1 MRIQQISKQFITCKR
16 CRMQMNL
23 KQNQS
28 DYGNWIT
35 VKGNHFISPTKM
47 NWIVGRV
54 VRIVAPEWTKQ
65 LGRRNWNV
73 RMRSVLPHHAP
84 SSVGLANQR
93 IYLPACPCRNSSR
106 AWPSDIFLYFFIHS
120 NHAIFVASC
129 AARGVVSRM
138 HRLTLTIFISLFF
151 CFFSSSHLGTETGL
165 SSAIEKTQAVS
176 EYEMEK

>member
-1 MRIQQISKQFITCKR
+1 M
-16 CRMQMNL
+16 
-23 KQNQS
+23 
-28 DYGNWIT
+28 
-35 VKGNHFISPTKM
+35 KGNHFISPTKM
-47 NWIVGRV
+47 NWIVDRV
-54 VRIVAPEWTKQ
+54 ERMRDREAPEWTKQ

-129 AARGVVSRM
+129 AARGVGSRM